1 MWKCSLI
8 PSKDPLCYALLLS
21 SFLPLAQSSSICSR
35 HCLILFTV
43 LLFACFD
50 IPDRHLL
57 RNTSVTECVQPA
69 LSNLHSLLNFFSR
82 PLCPLSVSKVKVGRD
97 MLEGNMSQPF
107 LLPLQREKK
116 KIKLA
121 EHVTLEINFERVSV
135 VSGKGGTKRERPCM
149 ACEAQ
154 FWLTDTFYTIF
165 ACLKSLHQQLIVY
178 IWRALQPWAYF
189 QPVIYC
195 SALGTLVT
203 LCKSSTVFPFSCFKD
218 GEEPVVEEGW
228 GLWWCS
234 LGQTGGGDRE
244 EHN

>member
-1 MWKCSLI
+1 MCATR
-8 PSKDPLCYALLLS
+8 PLKPPQSPELLFAASLS
-21 SFLPLAQSSSICSR
+21 SFCFQGKSGKR
-35 HCLILFTV
+35 HVGGKHVTAV
-43 LLFACFD
+43 
-50 IPDRHLL
+50 
-57 RNTSVTECVQPA
+57 SVTTA
-69 LSNLHSLLNFFSR
+69 A
-82 PLCPLSVSKVKVGRD
+82 
-97 MLEGNMSQPF
+97 
-107 LLPLQREKK
+107 REK